1 MAQAHFALRDLEAA
15 VERGTRVAT
24 LLPMDRT
31 NLRILVAALVES
43 GRVDEARRH
52 AAPLM
57 ADGEIDLSWIAISPW
72 PKPTL
77 ARVEAALS
85 RLGPTRRH

>member
-1 MAQAHFALRDLEAA
+1 
-15 VERGTRVAT
+15 
-24 LLPMDRT
+24 
-31 NLRILVAALVES
+31 
-43 GRVDEARRH
+43 
-52 AAPLM
+52 M

-77 ARVEAALS
+77 ARIEAALS